1 MSLNTLNFGT
11 YVYYN
16 NQWIKTIRPDSNAN
30 PELRWEKKKEINIGV
45 DFGFWEDRITG
56 NIDYYNRKTED
67 LLWDY
72 DVPSPPY
79 LFSRMVANAG
89 SMRNQG
95 IEAGITVIP
104 VQTKDFQWTTSMNYS
119 TNKNELLSLSN
130 DQFVSSGYRIKV
142 LRENPYKRQPT
153 AFRKDNRLVISGDTK
168 SIDIDENG
176 HWIIEGAD
184 GSPKPISQLQPT
196 DKQIIGNGLP
206 KHYLNWNNTLNWKNF
221 DFNMTM
227 RGAFGFDIPEHA
239 TPAI

>member
-1 MSLNTLNFGT
+1 MDQNHQTGFKCEPR
-11 YVYYN
+11 
-16 NQWIKTIRPDSNAN
+16 I
-30 PELRWEKKKEINIGV
+30 EINIGV

-130 DQFVSSGYRIKV
+130 DQFCLLY
-142 LRENPYKRQPT
+142 T
-153 AFRKDNRLVISGDTK
+153 
-168 SIDIDENG
+168 
-176 HWIIEGAD
+176 
-184 GSPKPISQLQPT
+184 SPSPR
-196 DKQIIGNGLP
+196 D
-206 KHYLNWNNTLNWKNF
+206 
-221 DFNMTM
+221 
-227 RGAFGFDIPEHA
+227 
-239 TPAI
+239 

>member
-1 MSLNTLNFGT
+1 MDQNHQTGFKCEPRIEMG
-11 YVYYN
+11 
-16 NQWIKTIRPDSNAN
+16 K
-30 PELRWEKKKEINIGV
+30 EKEINIGV

-130 DQFVSSGYRIKV
+130 DQFVSSGYSDQGSTGEPLQTTTHRIQ
-142 LRENPYKRQPT
+142 EGQP
-153 AFRKDNRLVISGDTK
+153 
-168 SIDIDENG
+168 
-176 HWIIEGAD
+176 
-184 GSPKPISQLQPT
+184 
-196 DKQIIGNGLP
+196 IGNFWGY
-206 KHYLNWNNTLNWKNF
+206 KVSIS
-221 DFNMTM
+221 M
-227 RGAFGFDIPEHA
+227 RTDTGS
-239 TPAI
+239 